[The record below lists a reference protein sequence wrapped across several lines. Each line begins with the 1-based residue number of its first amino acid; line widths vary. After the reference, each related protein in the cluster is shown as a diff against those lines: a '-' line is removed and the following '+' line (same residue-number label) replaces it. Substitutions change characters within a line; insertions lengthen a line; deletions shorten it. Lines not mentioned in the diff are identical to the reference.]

1 MLMKLL
7 KIYRPIEIHEQIRND
22 NPGPGIVVFER
33 NSTIRCNNCKWNEYE
48 LLCYRYKLI
57 FRDGKIVILTSL
69 CMKMDGNNSRKQKY
83 TLKSIKR

>member
-1 MLMKLL
+1 MKLL

-33 NSTIRCNNCKWNEYE
+33 NGTIRCNNCKWNGYE
-48 LLCYRYKLI
+48 LLCSRYELI
-57 FRDGKIVILTSL
+57 FKSGKTVILTGL
-69 CMKMDGNNSRKQKY
+69 CMTIGGNDPRKQKY